1 MLSLRDKIILFLDL
15 LYDEGI
21 FSPRCL
27 VFSAFNSSDRTSVDK
42 RLRQM
47 AHSGQLEVKGGGLG
61 RTISLSPSL
70 RNLLEKEDFDLVKIR
85 SCQTKWDGLWRLV
98 VFDISEENRKL
109 RDLLRR
115 KLRSLGFAMFQK
127 SVWVTPLD
135 VTEQVTRFLK
145 KAGIKGPVEVLEAK
159 RIFTENE
166 KDWVGRYWDLEKV
179 NGQYRRLLKQKETT
193 FDDYLEVK
201 VNDPSLPKELLPSPW
216 FESELIEVLR
226 RRARSLT

>member
-70 RNLLEKEDFDLVKIR
+70 RKLLEKEDFDLVKIR
-85 SCQTKWDGLWRLV
+85 SCQAKWDGLWRLV

-127 SVWVTPLD
+127 SVWVTPL
-135 VTEQVTRFLK
+135 
-145 KAGIKGPVEVLEAK
+145 
-159 RIFTENE
+159 
-166 KDWVGRYWDLEKV
+166 
-179 NGQYRRLLKQKETT
+179 
-193 FDDYLEVK
+193 
-201 VNDPSLPKELLPSPW
+201 
-216 FESELIEVLR
+216 
-226 RRARSLT
+226 